1 MAQLNL
7 MARKEETCC
16 ITTTLFLMVKKEKF
30 VKCVKESKMGN
41 IKDAIEDID
50 KMKEQMNKDVK
61 TYKREVACVLLL
73 CLGYVVY
80 TGNVEMVNA
89 LVWPIVGF
97 AAGAFGLDAFKQLR

>member
-1 MAQLNL
+1 
-7 MARKEETCC
+7 
-16 ITTTLFLMVKKEKF
+16 
-30 VKCVKESKMGN
+30 
-41 IKDAIEDID
+41 
-50 KMKEQMNKDVK
+50 MNKDVK